1 MLPDSKLEE
10 AINSAKKEAEETH
23 ANYTMHAREENFID
37 YAMREGGIMKRDTPW
52 PSHPRIENNNPSL
65 GDFTTQPRPEP
76 LWVNPWTSKA
86 QHIRITPD
94 HTPFPEK
101 KNPRRNQP
109 RAVKKDYTF
118 NYKEG
123 C

>member
-1 MLPDSKLEE
+1 MNINLLGQIFGSSIEMLPDSKLEE
-10 AINSAKKEAEETH
+10 AINSA
-23 ANYTMHAREENFID
+23 
-37 YAMREGGIMKRDTPW
+37 
-52 PSHPRIENNNPSL
+52 NNNTPL

-86 QHIRITPD
+86 QRIRITPH

-101 KNPRRNQP
+101 KNPRRNRP
-109 RAVKKDYTF
+109 RAVKKDSTF